1 MVKCCH
7 GETGRDSGFV
17 YIGMY
22 INRPDRGPP
31 RAMYTLGVRMA
42 LTDTWLK
49 ANDGKERAAL
59 AERGDREGLGV
70 RITPKGKI
78 TFQMR
83 YRYQGKPRRLDL
95 GSYPLMSLKEA
106 RSEAQRLRARHEQG
120 HDPQVVRLLEK
131 QAIIKA
137 DSVEQ
142 LFRQWYDAYCQKN
155 KKGHHDILRSF
166 ELHVFPVIGK
176 LPAEQVSLHE
186 WLNLLEK
193 HATVRPGI
201 AERILINAKQMLKWA
216 VRRKLIA
223 TSALAGINAKEDLQ
237 IKKLPGSRTLSG
249 DEINRLWRAVERSRM
264 AAKNRLFL
272 KLCLIYGC
280 RNGELRQAEKTHF
293 DFARGVWT
301 VPAGNHKLGHATGK
315 PLLRPITPEIGPLIK
330 EAMALSDGSRY
341 LFTNTGSDEAM
352 GTSAP
357 LALPYNVMQWLRRHE
372 KFEMEHWSVHDLRRT
387 ARTNFSTLTAPHIAE
402 IMLGHRMPGAWQV
415 YDHHDYLQEQ
425 AEAYTAWFKRLQT
438 LTAG

>member
-1 MVKCCH
+1 
-7 GETGRDSGFV
+7 
-17 YIGMY
+17 
-22 INRPDRGPP
+22 
-31 RAMYTLGVRMA
+31 MA
-42 LTDTWLK
+42 LSDTWLRN
-49 ANDGKERAAL
+49 NDGKERAAL
-59 AERGDREGLGV
+59 EERTDREGLGA
-70 RITPKGKI
+70 RITSKGKI
-78 TFQMR
+78 TFQLRFR
-83 YRYQGKPRRLDL
+83 YDGRQHRLDI
-95 GSYPLMSLKEA
+95 GSYPAMSLKEA
-106 RSEAQRLRARHEQG
+106 RAETLRLNGRVEQG
-120 HDPQVVRLLEK
+120 YDPRIVRLLEK

-137 DSVEQ
+137 DSIES
-142 LFRQWYDAYCQKN
+142 LFRLWYEAYCTKN

-193 HATVRPGI
+193 HATLRPGI

-249 DEINRLWRAVERSRM
+249 DEIVRVWRAIARSRM
-264 AAKNRLFL
+264 AAKNKLFL

-280 RNGELRQAEKTHF
+280 RNGELRQAEKVHF
-293 DFARGVWT
+293 DFERGVWT
-301 VPAGNHKLGHATGK
+301 VPPGNHKLGHATGK
-315 PLLRPITPEIGPLIK
+315 PLLRPITPEIAPLIK
-330 EAMALSDGSRY
+330 EAAALSNGSRY
-341 LFTNTGSDEAM
+341 LFTNTGSDEPM

-425 AEAYTAWFKRLQT
+425 ALAYTAWFGRLEM
-438 LTAG
+438 LTAK

>member
-1 MVKCCH
+1 
-7 GETGRDSGFV
+7 
-17 YIGMY
+17 
-22 INRPDRGPP
+22 
-31 RAMYTLGVRMA
+31 MYTPGVRMA

-59 AERGDREGLGV
+59 AERSDREGLGV

-106 RSEAQRLRARHEQG
+106 RGEAQRLRARHEQG

-193 HATVRPGI
+193 HSTARPGI

-223 TSALAGINAKEDLQ
+223 NSALAGINAKEDLQ

-249 DEINRLWRAVERSRM
+249 DEIARLWRAIERSRM

-293 DFARGVWT
+293 DFARSVWT

-315 PLLRPITPEIGPLIK
+315 PLLRPITPEIAPLIK
-330 EAMALSDGSRY
+330 EAMALSNGSRY
-341 LFTNTGSDEAM
+341 VFTNAGSDEAM

-425 AEAYTAWFKRLQT
+425 AEACTAWFKRLQT

>member
-1 MVKCCH
+1 
-7 GETGRDSGFV
+7 
-17 YIGMY
+17 
-22 INRPDRGPP
+22 
-31 RAMYTLGVRMA
+31 MA